1 MATVS
6 IRTAYPVASVVG
18 LYSALQLVVGQS
30 APVGAPI
37 QAVTIAAGGYANI
50 GDLEDDRRYVL
61 YGQVNGVDRVL
72 RFATPSLTQ
81 SGTGAAGPP
90 GPPGPPGSA
99 GAPGPAGQAG
109 VTASDAVRGQPDR
122 FARIVSAVVTF
133 DGSRFAARNDAL
145 SRPTNCELVETD
157 STKIVFT
164 HEEIAPIHVIDL
176 PNVQVNENLGS
187 VGIEGIARLSSDFK
201 STAVVLRQTRTL
213 EDSASNPGDG
223 ASWVREKGGGG
234 PFILSGLENV
244 SGDFAAYTQG
254 LANVAAAWRMSEASG
269 AVLDDAIG
277 ANDGA
282 VVGSVTYGVTGG
294 LPSDG
299 TDRAITTTGVAT
311 SELTFPLAGITQAA
325 FSLAARFKC
334 PPTATIVF
342 RDNGAVSNRYS
353 VSTSTGDFLAYQ
365 IGATLYATTIPW
377 ASVAD
382 DEWHTIVVTKNGSAV
397 ALYLDGVQVHTANTA
412 GSVGIGNPLHFG
424 RSGTSSVYSAITL
437 SELVTYSRALTA
449 QEAKNIDDTAVADGL
464 LHVTHSNLGSTLKS
478 GIKLTKQGALNP
490 ELVPG
495 SVTATGFAVRFR
507 DDAGAQV
514 TVADSDMALGISRSV
529 YKQPVDPTSLVVEV
543 VVQKEQSWAGA
554 IADLNPDGWLR
565 LGEASGT
572 SYNDE
577 IGTNDGTAVAT
588 VTNGATGAVVG
599 DANTAVTFDGA
610 QGKIALANPV
620 LTGQFSLGILAKI
633 TGVGSVGSTG
643 YGTLLGAGGTG
654 GVIRAIMV
662 GPTTGALYVALGGSI
677 FTSANG
683 VVPLGEYAFIAVTW
697 DGTTQRS
704 YVNGQLIDARVT
716 ANLTLNQAFWLGA
729 RSAPSTNYSFKG
741 SLDEFFWGKRAWS
754 ANEIQQLQ
762 ATWTDT
768 ILKFD
773 RSEQASF
780 SFSAR
785 FETAAP
791 PPEPE
796 PDSPVP
802 DPTPLPVGDVGGAV
816 SANIPLTAY
825 RAQLNA
831 DTIERTWVGR
841 ALPATQG
848 ARDAIELNGLPT
860 FPNATSTN
868 WKNWFCTNY
877 GIDPTDGHQI
887 PNVLGGGTP
896 LYMNAAAYPIHI
908 VDDAQPLRNPGVH
921 DQDVTVPNW
930 ATTINDTIASMG
942 GIPIPADALR
952 DASGDRYVHIYKPS
966 THEIWQIYAY
976 SPRVGST
983 EPATTTLELSGSP
996 SNGGFFMNFDY
1007 ADPQGQGTY
1016 FTQSAVPYNV
1026 TAAALKTL
1034 LETSKNSAGALLGA
1048 SRSSQAT
1055 LVLTGG
1061 PLNVAP
1067 ITITWRNAFALKSVP
1082 MRVTDNFM
1090 NSGHVLLTYKNSDP
1104 WTGGNLLS
1112 ITSPSIANASHHVV
1126 AKAGSQGGTA
1136 TATGIEL
1143 LPMIIDWWEYR
1154 AAYDAGIAAGDGTI
1168 AGADWDAPGTDMG
1181 HVLAF
1186 VVGNCA
1192 TGAVY
1197 PAIRGDGTIVSADRS
1212 IPMQG
1217 SLWTLPL
1224 TATRPN
1230 IVTWHFLQPL
1240 FNTMQR
1246 YGWMWYDKTGGGCEF
1261 KFRRWGWPGQT
1272 VPFPGPP
1279 GMVLS
1284 SANYPVWMRQLRF
1297 HESQII
1303 DPAAVLAGW

>member
-1 MATVS
+1 MS
-6 IRTAYPVASVVG
+6 IG
-18 LYSALQLVVGQS
+18 
-30 APVGAPI
+30 
-37 QAVTIAAGGYANI
+37 
-50 GDLEDDRRYVL
+50 
-61 YGQVNGVDRVL
+61 
-72 RFATPSLTQ
+72 LTQ
-81 SGTGAAGPP
+81 RGPKGDPGLPGAQ
-90 GPPGPPGSA
+90 
-99 GAPGPAGQAG
+99 GPAGQDA
-109 VTASDAVRGQPDR
+109 VASSDAVRGAPER
-122 FARIVSAVVTF
+122 FTRLVSAIATF
-133 DGSRFAARNDAL
+133 DGSQFAVRNDAL

-157 STKIVFT
+157 STKVVFT

-176 PNVQVNENLGS
+176 PNVQVNENLAL

-223 ASWVREKGGGG
+223 SVWVKEKGGGS
-234 PFILSGLENV
+234 PFTLSGLENT
-244 SGDFAAYTQG
+244 SGNFAAYTQG

-269 AVLDDAIG
+269 TVLDDAIG
-277 ANDGA
+277 ANDGT
-282 VVGSVTYGVTGG
+282 VVGTVTYGVTGG
-294 LPSDG
+294 LLSDPA
-299 TDRAITTTGVAT
+299 DKAMTTTGVAT

-325 FSLAARFKC
+325 FSLVFRFKC
-334 PPTATIVF
+334 PSGATVLL

-353 VSTSTGDFLAYQ
+353 VYNNGAGFLAYQ
-365 IGATLYATTIPW
+365 IGATIYTTTIPW
-377 ASVAD
+377 ASVGD
-382 DEWHTIVVTKNGSAV
+382 DDWHTIGVTKNGTAV
-397 ALYLDGVQVHTANTA
+397 AFYFEGDQAHTANTGGA
-412 GSVGIGNPLHFG
+412 VGIGNPWHFG
-424 RSGTSSVYSAITL
+424 RSGTSSVYSPITV
-437 SELVTYSRALTA
+437 SEVVTYSRALTA
-449 QEAKNIDDTAVADGL
+449 QEAKNIHDTAVADGL

-478 GIKLTKQGALNP
+478 GIKLTQQGALNP

-495 SVTATGFAVRFR
+495 SVTATGFDVRFR
-507 DDAGAQV
+507 DDAGTQV

-529 YKQPVDPTSLVVEV
+529 YKQPVDPTNLAVEV

-554 IADLNPDGWLR
+554 IADLSPDGWLR

-588 VTNGATGAVVG
+588 VTNGAAGAVVG
-599 DANTAVTFDGA
+599 DANTAVTFDGV
-610 QGKIALANPV
+610 QGKIALANPN

-633 TGVGSVGSTG
+633 TGAGTVGSTG

-654 GVIRAIMV
+654 GVIRAVMV
-662 GPTTGALYVALGGSI
+662 GPVTGALYVALGGSI
-677 FTSANG
+677 LTSANG
-683 VVPLGEYAFIAVTW
+683 VVPLGEYAFIAITW

-704 YVNGQLIDARVT
+704 YVNGQRIDARVT
-716 ANLTLNQAFWLGA
+716 SNLTLNQAFWLGS
-729 RSAPSTNYSFKG
+729 RSEPSTNYSFKG
-741 SLDEFFWGKRAWS
+741 SLDEFFWAKRAWS

-762 ATWTDT
+762 VTWTDT

-785 FETAAP
+785 FETAAEP
-791 PPEPE
+791 AEPE

-816 SANIPLTAY
+816 SMNIPLTAY
-825 RAQLNA
+825 RTQLNA
-831 DTIERTWVGR
+831 DTIERGWVGR

-848 ARDAIELNGLPT
+848 ARDAMELNGLPT

-868 WKNWFCTNY
+868 WKNWWCTNY
-877 GIDPTDGHQI
+877 GIDPTDGHAI
-887 PNVLGGGTP
+887 PNALGGATP
-896 LYMNAAAYPIHI
+896 LYWNAAAYPIHI
-908 VDDAQPLRNPGVH
+908 VDDAQPLRNPGVT
-921 DQDVTVPNW
+921 DQDATVPGW
-930 ATTINDTIASMG
+930 ASTINTTITSMG

-983 EPATTTLELSGSP
+983 EPTTTTLQLSGSP
-996 SNGGFFMNFDY
+996 SNGGFFLNFDY

-1016 FTQSAVPYNV
+1016 FTQSSVPFNV
-1026 TAAALKTL
+1026 TAAALKSI
-1034 LETSKNSAGALLGA
+1034 LETSKTTTGALLGA

-1055 LVLTGG
+1055 LTLTGG

-1067 ITITWRNAFALKSVP
+1067 IIITWRNAFALKCVP

-1230 IVTWHFLQPL
+1230 VITYHFLQPL

-1279 GMVLS
+1279 GMVLN
-1284 SANYPVWMRQLRF
+1284 SASYGGWMRQLGF
-1297 HESQII
+1297 QNSQII
-1303 DPAAVLAGW
+1303 DPAWVLSGW